1 MNYDES
7 LNLILNKMSLGIMP
21 GLARIS
27 ALLDKMG
34 NPQDSIKI
42 IHIAG
47 TNGKGTI
54 AKTINDNLIA
64 SGYKTGLFTS
74 PWITDYREQIQINS
88 QPISKSDFARYV
100 GEYYDND
107 CSEFEFLTAV
117 MYKYFCDENVDYA
130 VIECGM
136 GGAGDATNVEKNNI
150 LSVITSVSLDH
161 TNFLGNTVEEISK
174 EKSGILRKNS
184 NSVVLCDENYR
195 NIYKEKCDNIVFIN
209 PSGDF
214 NADNLAVATAALR
227 LLNIDTSGLQLS
239 KLPARQ
245 EKIGSVLIDGGHN
258 VAAARALEPLID
270 NEVALIGM
278 MRDKNIDGYFEIIAP
293 KCKKIILTKPSNPRT
308 ADLEYLYTVA
318 SKYCDNVVCID
329 SPLKALQS
337 NKDITLICGSFYLA
351 REVRNFIK

>member
-47 TNGKGTI
+47 TNGKGTV
-54 AKTINDNLIA
+54 AKTISDNLISA
-64 SGYKTGLFTS
+64 GYKTGLFTS

-100 GEYYDND
+100 SKYKDND

-130 VIECGM
+130 VVECGM
-136 GGAGDATNVEKNNI
+136 GGSGDATNVEKNNA

-161 TNFLGNTVEEISK
+161 TNFLGNTIEEISK

-184 NSVVLCDENYR
+184 NSVVLCDNIYR
-195 NIYKEKCDNIVFIN
+195 NIYNEKCENIVFIT

-214 NADNLAVATAALR
+214 KADNLAVATAALR
-227 LLNIDTSGLQLS
+227 LLNIDTNGLQLS

-245 EKIGSVLIDGGHN
+245 ERVDSVLIDGGHN
-258 VAAARALEPLID
+258 VAAAHALEPIID

-278 MRDKNIDGYFEIIAP
+278 MRDKNIDGYFKIVAP
-293 KCKKIILTKPSNPRT
+293 KCKKIILTKPSNPRA
-308 ADLEYLYTVA
+308 ADLPYLYSVA

-329 SPLKALQS
+329 SPLAALQS
-337 NKDITLICGSFYLA
+337 CKDISLICGSFYLA

>member
-47 TNGKGTI
+47 TNGKGTV
-54 AKTINDNLIA
+54 AKTISDNLISA
-64 SGYKTGLFTS
+64 GYKTGLFTS

-100 GEYYDND
+100 SEYKDND

-130 VIECGM
+130 VVECGM
-136 GGAGDATNVEKNNI
+136 GGSGDATNVEKNNA

-184 NSVVLCDENYR
+184 NSVVLCDNIYR
-195 NIYKEKCDNIVFIN
+195 NIYNEKPI
-209 PSGDF
+209 
-214 NADNLAVATAALR
+214 
-227 LLNIDTSGLQLS
+227 
-239 KLPARQ
+239 
-245 EKIGSVLIDGGHN
+245 
-258 VAAARALEPLID
+258 ID

-278 MRDKNIDGYFEIIAP
+278 MRDKNIDGYFKIVAP
-293 KCKKIILTKPSNPRT
+293 KCKKIILTKPSNPRA
-308 ADLEYLYTVA
+308 ADLPYLYSVA
-318 SKYCDNVVCID
+318 SKYCDSVVCID
-329 SPLKALQS
+329 SPLAALQS
-337 NKDITLICGSFYLA
+337 CKDISLICGSFYLA

>member
-27 ALLDKMG
+27 TLLDKMG
-34 NPQDSIKI
+34 NP
-42 IHIAG
+42 
-47 TNGKGTI
+47 
-54 AKTINDNLIA
+54 
-64 SGYKTGLFTS
+64 
-74 PWITDYREQIQINS
+74 REQIQINS
-88 QPISKSDFARYV
+88 QSISRSDFARYV
-100 GEYYDND
+100 SKYKDND

-130 VIECGM
+130 VVECGM
-136 GGAGDATNVEKNNI
+136 GGSGDATNVEKINA

-184 NSVVLCDENYR
+184 NSVVLCDNIYR
-195 NIYKEKCDNIVFIN
+195 NIYNEKCDNIVFIT

-214 NADNLAVATAALR
+214 KADNLAVATAALR
-227 LLNIDTSGLQLS
+227 LLNIDTNCLQLS

-245 EKIGSVLIDGGHN
+245 ERVDSVLIDGGHN
-258 VAAARALEPLID
+258 VAAAHALEPFID

-278 MRDKNIDGYFEIIAP
+278 MRDKNIDGYFKIVAP
-293 KCKKIILTKPSNPRT
+293 KCKKIILTKPSNPRA
-308 ADLEYLYTVA
+308 ADLPYLYSVA

-329 SPLKALQS
+329 SPLAALQS
-337 NKDITLICGSFYLA
+337 CKDISLICGSFYLA